1 MRIAA
6 YIETIAAQSLTFCA
20 RHLLTKAHARFGL
33 VNTALNVADTLSR
46 RFRALA
52 QKRRFILHGA
62 AASATPANLLHIF
75 ITAQLPWKYKALC
88 QSAIQ

>member
-52 QKRRFILHGA
+52 QKRRLILHGA
-62 AASATPANLLHIF
+62 AASATPTNLQRICVTARFSLINKSLHQ
-75 ITAQLPWKYKALC
+75 A
-88 QSAIQ
+88 AIQ